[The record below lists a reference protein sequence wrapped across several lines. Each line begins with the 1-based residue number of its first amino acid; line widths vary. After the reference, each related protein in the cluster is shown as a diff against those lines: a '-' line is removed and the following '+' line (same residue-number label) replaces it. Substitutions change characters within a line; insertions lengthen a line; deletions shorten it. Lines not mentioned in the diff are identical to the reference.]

1 MQANVRPRRSALY
14 MPASN
19 ARALEKAKTLPAD
32 TVIFDLEDA
41 VAPDAKDAARQ
52 QAMDAVTAGGYGTRE
67 LVIRVN
73 GIDTDWGA
81 DDMRAVGQTMPDAV
95 LLPKVENPDR
105 LRTACNMLP
114 EALSVWCMIE
124 TPGGVLNVTSLAAIS
139 PRIECLVAGTS
150 DLSADLNIRPG
161 PRREPL
167 WQALSMIVLAA
178 RAQGLSALDGVHL
191 DLEDDEG
198 FAAVCE
204 QGRDFGFDGKT
215 LIHPRQIEPANRIFS
230 PDDADIEEAEVIV
243 DAFEQAEKEG
253 KGMVVVNGRLIEY
266 LHVAEARRLLVLA
279 DAIAARNAENDA

>member
-1 MQANVRPRRSALY
+1 

-32 TVIFDLEDA
+32 TLIFDLEDA
-41 VAPDAKDAARQ
+41 VAPDAKDAARA
-52 QAMDAVTAGGYGTRE
+52 QAMAAVTAGGYGARE
-67 LVIRVN
+67 LVVRVN
-73 GIDTDWGA
+73 AIDTDWGA
-81 DDMRAVGQTMPDAV
+81 DDLRAVGQTMPDAV

-114 EALSVWCMIE
+114 DALQVWCMIE
-124 TPGGVLNVTSLAAIS
+124 TPAGVLNVTALAS
-139 PRIECLVAGTS
+139 VSQRIGALVAGTS
-150 DLSADLNIRPG
+150 DLSADLNARPG
-161 PRREPL
+161 ARREPL

-178 RAQGLSALDGVHL
+178 RARGLTALDGVHL
-191 DLEDDEG
+191 NLEDDEG
-198 FAAVCE
+198 FAAVCQ

-230 PDDADIEEAEVIV
+230 PDDADIEEAQVIV

-266 LHVAEARRLLVLA
+266 LHVAEARRLLALA
-279 DAIAARNAENDA
+279 DAIAARNAENDAA

>member
-32 TVIFDLEDA
+32 TIIFDLEDA
-41 VAPDAKDAARQ
+41 VAPDAKDTARQ
-52 QAMDAVTAGGYGTRE
+52 QAMDAVAGGGYGARE
-67 LVIRVN
+67 LVVRVN

-81 DDMRAVGQTMPDAV
+81 DDMRAAGQTMPDAV
-95 LLPKVENPDR
+95 LLPKVENSDR

-124 TPGGVLNVTSLAAIS
+124 TPRGVLNANALAAVHG
-139 PRIECLVAGTS
+139 RIDCLVAGTS
-150 DLSADLNIRPG
+150 DLAADLNIRPG
-161 PRREPL
+161 ARREPL

-178 RAQGLSALDGVHL
+178 RAQGLTALDGVHL

-198 FAAVCE
+198 FAAMCE

-215 LIHPRQIEPANRIFS
+215 LIHPRQIEPANRFFS
-230 PDDADIEEAEVIV
+230 PDDGDIEEAQVIV
-243 DAFEQAEKEG
+243 DAFEQAEREG
-253 KGMVVVNGRLIEY
+253 KGMVVVNGRLIEH
-266 LHVAEARRLLVLA
+266 LHVAESRRLLALA
-279 DAIAARNAENDA
+279 DAIAARSEE